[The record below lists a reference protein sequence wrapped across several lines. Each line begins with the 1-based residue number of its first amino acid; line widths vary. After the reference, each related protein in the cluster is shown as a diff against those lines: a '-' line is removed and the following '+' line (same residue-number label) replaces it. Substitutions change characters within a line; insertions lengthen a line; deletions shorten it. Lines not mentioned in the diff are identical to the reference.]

1 MSRGLFD
8 DQERSHQQA
17 AMPLAARMRP
27 RTLEEFVGQEHLLG
41 EGGLLRRMLQ
51 ARRLGSLLLCGP
63 PGCGKTTLATMLS
76 RESGSRFRR
85 INATTCGV
93 KELRGELETAR
104 DRLQGEGRTTVLFI
118 DELHRF
124 SRSQQDVLLPDVE
137 DGTISLIGATTANP
151 SFAVVAPLLSRSTV
165 LELQPLDRQQI
176 RRLLD
181 AALIDRER
189 GLGETGVPADE
200 EALEFLA
207 EVCDGDARRALNAL
221 EVAVLSLES
230 SQGRQVTLEVAEDSV
245 QRRAVRYDNDGD
257 EHYDVASAL
266 IKSMRGSDPD
276 AAIYWLAVM
285 LEAGEDPRFIARRL
299 MIAASEDVGNAD
311 PQALV
316 VATSAARAVE
326 TVGMPEGR
334 IILAQA
340 VTYLAS
346 APKSSAAYAA
356 INAALEDVRQQR
368 VFPVPP
374 HLRDPRSTTGSRA
387 AAGEYVS
394 PHSHAEGFVP
404 QEYLGVDRQYYQP
417 VNRGHEAEFRRRLAS
432 LWPLRYGDTVDSG
445 DGDSRDQA
453 PSDGPAGR

>member
-1 MSRGLFD
+1 MSPGLFD
-8 DQERSHQQA
+8 RQEESHQQE

-27 RTLEEFVGQEHLLG
+27 TTLAEFAGQEHLLG
-41 EGGLLRRMLQ
+41 EGGLLRRMLRAQ
-51 ARRLGSLLLCGP
+51 RLGSLLFCGP
-63 PGCGKTTLATMLS
+63 PGCGKTTLAEVIS
-76 RESGSRFRR
+76 RETRSRFRR
-85 INATTCGV
+85 INAVACGV
-93 KELRGELETAR
+93 KELRAELDAAR
-104 DRLQGEGRTTVLFI
+104 DRLRGDGQRTILFI

-137 DGTISLIGATTANP
+137 SGTVSLIGATTANP

-165 LELQPLDRQQI
+165 LEFRPLDAPSI

-181 AALIDRER
+181 SALADTKR
-189 GLGETGVPADE
+189 GLGDSRTTVTE

-207 EVCDGDARRALNAL
+207 QVCDGDARRALNAL
-221 EVAVLSLES
+221 EVAVLSVS
-230 SQGRQVTLEVAEDSV
+230 GQGGNAVTLAEAEDSV
-245 QRRAVRYDNDGD
+245 QRKAVRYDGDGD

-346 APKSSAAYAA
+346 APKSNAAYAA

-368 VFPVPP
+368 VIPVPQ
-374 HLRDPRSTTGSRA
+374 HLRDPNTSHGNRQD
-387 AAGEYVS
+387 AGRYVS
-394 PHSHAEGFVP
+394 PHTQAAGFVS
-404 QEYLGVDRQYYQP
+404 QEYLGVEKTYYRPVDRGQ
-417 VNRGHEAEFRRRLAS
+417 EAEFRRRLVS
-432 LWPLRYGDTVDSG
+432 LWPERYGEDLRQEQQ
-445 DGDSRDQA
+445 SR
-453 PSDGPAGR
+453 